1 MSTDRTEE
9 KEQERF
15 WNEIR
20 IGIFAVV
27 ALVLLVGGVRFLQ
40 GVSLFGEGYVLT
52 AHFETADG
60 VVEGTP
66 VTIRG
71 ISVGRVEDV
80 NLGTADEG
88 VRVRMRIQK
97 DVQLREGTTASV
109 TGLSALDDV
118 RIVLQRRPG
127 GDPLSSGAQI
137 PTSSQNTIGQ
147 LRKRAVPIADR
158 VDSVLTEAAGTFAD
172 VQSFLGGSGTNMQR
186 TIDNLRATSAD
197 IEALVEGEQGRMRST
212 ISHLEQTSAS
222 LDTLVSDLQ
231 AVVAS
236 NQDTLGRAVQDAE
249 RTLHHTRRTAQSLEQ
264 SADDLAAILSGLRQG
279 EGTAGRLLN
288 DPKLYH
294 RTDTLTV
301 RLNRILK
308 DFEENPDR
316 YVSLEVF

>member
-40 GVSLFGEGYVLT
+40 GVSLFGDTYVLT
-52 AHFETADG
+52 ANFETAGG
-60 VVEGTP
+60 VAEGTP

-71 ISVGRVEDV
+71 ISVGRVEEVD
-80 NLGTADEG
+80 LGTAEEG
-88 VRVRMRIQK
+88 VRVRMRIQQ
-97 DVQLREGTTASV
+97 DVQLTEGTTASV

-118 RIVLQRRPG
+118 RISLQRTPG
-127 GDPLSSGAQI
+127 GDLLPSGAQI
-137 PTSSQNTIGQ
+137 PTSSQNTFGQ
-147 LRKRAVPIADR
+147 LRERAVPIADR
-158 VDSVLTEAAGTFAD
+158 VDSVLTEAAGTFED
-172 VQSFLGGSGTNMQR
+172 VRSVLGGSEANVQR
-186 TIDNLRATSAD
+186 TLDNLRSTSAD
-197 IEALVEGEQGRMRST
+197 IEALVDGEQGRMRST

-231 AVVAS
+231 AVVSS
-236 NQDTLGRAVQDAE
+236 NQDTLGRAVTDAE
-249 RTLHHTRRTAQSLEQ
+249 RTLHYTRRTAQSLKQ
-264 SADDLAAILSGLRQG
+264 SADDLKAILSGLREG
-279 EGTAGRLLN
+279 KGTAGRLLN
-288 DPKLYH
+288 NPQLYH

-301 RLNRILK
+301 RPNRILK

>member
-40 GVSLFGEGYVLT
+40 GVSLFGDGYVLT
-52 AHFETADG
+52 ANFETAEG

-66 VTIRG
+66 VAVRG

-80 NLGTADEG
+80 ALGAADQG

-97 DVQLREGTTASV
+97 DVQLTEGTTASV
-109 TGLSALDDV
+109 TGFSALDDV
-118 RIVLQRRPG
+118 QISLQRSPG
-127 GDPLSSGAQI
+127 GDPLSAGAQI

-158 VDSVLTEAAGTFAD
+158 VDSVLTKAAGTFEE
-172 VQSFLGGSGTNMQR
+172 VQGVLGGSGTNMQR
-186 TIDNLRATSAD
+186 TVDNLRATSAN
-197 IEALVEGEQGRMRST
+197 IEALVDGEQDRMRST
-212 ISHLEQTSAS
+212 IAHLERTSAS
-222 LDTLVSDLQ
+222 LDTLVGDLQ
-231 AVVAS
+231 AVAS
-236 NQDTLGRAVQDAE
+236 GNRDTLAQAVQDAE
-249 RTLHHTRRTAQSLEQ
+249 RTLHHTRRTARSLEE
-264 SADDLAAILSGLRQG
+264 SADDLEAILSGLREG

-288 DPKLYH
+288 DPKLYD

-308 DFEENPDR
+308 DFEENPGR
-316 YVSLEVF
+316 YVSLEIF